1 MSGIPQESNLG
12 PVLFNI
18 FVSDIDS
25 GTESIL
31 SKFADDTKLT
41 GAVET
46 VEGRNI
52 IQRGMNSLEEWVH
65 EKLLRF
71 NKANYQALHLGQGN
85 PRYLYRL

>member
-1 MSGIPQESNLG
+1 MSSWRLVTSGVPQGSVSELG
-12 PVLFNI
+12 LLNI
-18 FVSDIDS
+18 FIDDID
-25 GTESIL
+25 
-31 SKFADDTKLT
+31 SKFADDTKLS
-41 GAVET
+41 GAVDT